1 MKRKRPYTTGEK
13 IILFL
18 LKCGVLFGILMIIGG
33 VGSIDFADEAGI
45 VLTRAEEIRY
55 YLTSIMGLP
64 VASICMWILSKI
76 DDM

>member
-1 MKRKRPYTTGEK
+1 MKRKRPYTAGEK

-18 LKCGVLFGILMIIGG
+18 LKCGVLFGILMVIGG
-33 VGSIDFADEAGI
+33 VGSIDFADEADI
-45 VLTRAEEIRY
+45 VLTRTEEIRY

-64 VASICMWILSKI
+64 VAGICMWILSKI